1 MRCVCSDGKVH
12 CFGIGVVGELVVI
25 VKDVIAFTLKC
36 TENEEVE
43 EVVVD
48 YKLVIV
54 KNGNG
59 KRVALVYA

>member
-1 MRCVCSDGKVH
+1 MRCVCGDGKVH
-12 CFGIGVVGELVVI
+12 CFGIGVVDELVVT
-25 VKDVIAFTLKC
+25 VKDAIAFTLKC

-54 KNGNG
+54 MNNGG
-59 KRVALVYA
+59 KKVILVYA